1 MGSHMRIRWIIGT
14 ALIFW
19 LSIPIMTGAE
29 NPLIAVMGGR
39 FFTGTKGTIDGGV
52 LLIRDGKIVAVG
64 KGVVIP
70 TGAKVID
77 ATSCFIMPGLIDAFT
92 NLGTEEPGTLGSD
105 SDEKTSPVTPQ
116 LRIIDSFDPENMFIP
131 MARKAGVTAALVA
144 PAVGNLIAGQCGLM
158 SLWGDNA
165 AAMTIKF
172 PVAVQSSLG
181 EAPKMRFGSKDQT
194 PQTRMGEAALLRQ
207 TFIDVQNYLQQ
218 ISDYEKKDR
227 ESKAKKAEGKEP
239 EGEKP
244 TPPPADLKLQ
254 ALVPVLKGEIPFLV
268 TANRLDDILTILR
281 IADEFGLKIILN
293 GGVDAHRLKDTLAAK
308 RIPVL
313 LKPEEA
319 AARLTVETQ
328 RAVPES
334 AALLFRAGVKIAFQ
348 TGTIKDA
355 AGLVRQ
361 AQMAVANG
369 LPREEGL
376 RALTVN
382 PAEIFGVA
390 GDLGSLE
397 KGKVANLTIFEAD
410 PLLSPTRVKT
420 VIIRGVIAR

>member
-1 MGSHMRIRWIIGT
+1 MRIRWIIGA

-29 NPLIAVMGGR
+29 NPVIAIKGGR

-144 PAVGNLIAGQCGLM
+144 PAVGNIIAGQCGLM

-293 GGVDAHRLKDTLAAK
+293 GG
-308 RIPVL
+308 
-313 LKPEEA
+313 
-319 AARLTVETQ
+319 
-328 RAVPES
+328 

-410 PLLSPTRVKT
+410 PLLSPTRVKA